1 MEGGGWPKHVSKV
14 RVHINRCTFMY
25 LRAMFAALYILYICT
40 IHAAAR
46 SLIHIYDVNI
56 FWFYVCVLRD
66 MWWWGVFFGVANY
79 IFNSRAVLKLGGI
92 FSMCVYVTRIIHIYP
107 SYSLYTH
114 IYSYINLYI
123 FGMG

>member
-14 RVHINRCTFMY
+14 RAHINRCTFMY

-92 FSMCVYVTRIIHIYP
+92 FSMCVYIC
-107 SYSLYTH
+107 YSH
-114 IYSYINLYI
+114 YSYILPIPYTHTYTRI
-123 FGMG
+123 